1 MLTKGDY
8 IMLVFEE
15 DERYPKEVPLSL
27 YANNPS
33 EGHLSDIVF
42 GNSATELMEH
52 GNGADNEGLFYIL
65 YRIEGQTDS
74 RYPIG
79 RRIGSGVL
87 NFDAVCEDIDLYE
100 KSKFVKKDCLLCD
113 VDIPTSSKSMNH
125 TCSEADIDADFDPSI
140 AECIKSRILKTS
152 EEKEKLT
159 FDALCEDINLYE
171 KESGV
176 SK

>member
-8 IMLVFEE
+8 IMLVFKE
-15 DERYPKEVPLSL
+15 DERYPKDAYLSM
-27 YANNPS
+27 YATDPA

-52 GNGADNEGLFYIL
+52 GDGADNEGLFYIL
-65 YRIEGQTDS
+65 YRIEGQTDHT
-74 RYPIG
+74 YPFG

-100 KSKFVKKDCLLCD
+100 K
-113 VDIPTSSKSMNH
+113 
-125 TCSEADIDADFDPSI
+125 
-140 AECIKSRILKTS
+140 
-152 EEKEKLT
+152 
-159 FDALCEDINLYE
+159 
-171 KESGV
+171 ESGV

>member
-15 DERYPKEVPLSL
+15 DERYPKEASLSF
-27 YANNPS
+27 YANDPA

-42 GNSATELMEH
+42 GNSAAELMEH
-52 GNGADNEGLFYIL
+52 GDGADNEGLFYIF

-74 RYPIG
+74 KYPFG

-87 NFDAVCEDIDLYE
+87 NFDALCEDIDLYE
-100 KSKFVKKDCLLCD
+100 K
-113 VDIPTSSKSMNH
+113 
-125 TCSEADIDADFDPSI
+125 E
-140 AECIKSRILKTS
+140 R
-152 EEKEKLT
+152 
-159 FDALCEDINLYE
+159 
-171 KESGV
+171 GV

>member
-15 DERYPKEVPLSL
+15 DERYPKEASLSF
-27 YANNPS
+27 YANDPA

-42 GNSATELMEH
+42 GNSAAELMEH
-52 GNGADNEGLFYIL
+52 GDGADNEGLFYIL

-74 RYPIG
+74 KYPFG

-100 KSKFVKKDCLLCD
+100 
-113 VDIPTSSKSMNH
+113 NG
-125 TCSEADIDADFDPSI
+125 
-140 AECIKSRILKTS
+140 R
-152 EEKEKLT
+152 
-159 FDALCEDINLYE
+159 
-171 KESGV
+171 GV